1 MIIARIEGGLGN
13 QLFIYAC
20 ARALALRNNRELVLD
35 IQNAGYDGSDP
46 FQRRYQLGHF
56 PIQARL
62 AGAEELRHFRRDGRF
77 FYWLKKVSRWLPQ
90 GWKPILEERSGFAL
104 TSFTKEILN
113 PIYLVGYWQDE
124 RYFLDRADQIAAE
137 LSPSQ
142 LNQLVSAD
150 ECRLI
155 EMENT
160 LVIHIR
166 RENFPS
172 KLSLDYY
179 AEAVQ
184 RLGIDRQK
192 TQFVVFGDSFDWAN
206 ETLGLPTNTI
216 FMSRERNKS
225 ELADFYLMAHAKQ
238 LIVSNSTFSWWAA
251 WFASR
256 RGAKVVAPENWG
268 YPATPSASWSLVPE
282 NRYQFD

>member
-20 ARALALRNNRELVLD
+20 ARALALRHNRELVLD

-62 AGAEELRHFRRDGRF
+62 AGAEELRHFRRDSRF

-90 GWKPILEERSGFAL
+90 GWKPILEEKRAFAL
-104 TSFTKEILN
+104 ASLSKEVLN
-113 PIYLVGYWQDE
+113 PTYLVGYWQDE

-150 ECRLI
+150 DCKIIDL
-155 EMENT
+155 ENT
-160 LVIHIR
+160 VVIHVR
-166 RENFPS
+166 RENFPC
-172 KLSLDYY
+172 KLSSDYY
-179 AEAVQ
+179 SDAIQE
-184 RLGIDRQK
+184 LGIGHQN
-192 TQFVVFGDSFDWAN
+192 TQFVVFGDSFNWVSK
-206 ETLGLPTNTI
+206 TISLPTNTI
-216 FMSRERNKS
+216 FMNCERTQS
-225 ELADFYLMAHAKQ
+225 DLVDFYLMSRAKR
-238 LIVSNSTFSWWAA
+238 LIISNSTFSWWAA

-256 RGAKVVAPENWG
+256 WGAKVVAPEDWG
-268 YPATPSASWSLVPE
+268 YPATPSASWSLVPA
-282 NRYQFD
+282 NRYRFD